1 MLHANMR
8 PPMPG
13 AQPIQ
18 YNQLKGPMPSMD
30 NSHAHQLSNG
40 DQNTSRSVALE
51 TTQAEKVVKFYLF
64 LIDLEFNYAYTVNL
78 SMRHFSDRLVSI
90 GVKRLKIRRKLWIL
104 EKRWPSTGIKCKIS

>member
-1 MLHANMR
+1 MLSNLLSSGSAPQQASAQQMLHANMR

-18 YNQLKGPMPSMD
+18 YNQPKGPMPSMD

-78 SMRHFSDRLVSI
+78 SMRHFLSSLECSLSI
-90 GVKRLKIRRKLWIL
+90 GFHW
-104 EKRWPSTGIKCKIS
+104 C